1 MLLFCLPFFLLFVFH
16 SLSSFTIIVHYHIHH
31 RHRSQSSFVF
41 HIHSY
46 HSQSS
51 FTIPFTQPSFTS
63 TFTTTTH
70 VPPPPGPSTTAARST
85 VFNVG
90 AGDGGC
96 REPRARPVLRIVVGV
111 LRPEKQTEKRG
122 RGGIERAQCIDAEHV
137 TLVEGRKIMLYR
149 ENRIQ

>member
-1 MLLFCLPFFLLFVFH
+1 L
-16 SLSSFTIIVHYHIHH
+16 TIIIHDHIH
-31 RHRSQSSFVF
+31 
-41 HIHSY
+41 
-46 HSQSS
+46 
-51 FTIPFTQPSFTS
+51 TI
-63 TFTTTTH
+63 TTTTH

-137 TLVEGRKIMLYR
+137 TLVEGRKIMFF
-149 ENRIQ
+149 

>member
-1 MLLFCLPFFLLFVFH
+1 MLLFCLPFCCCLVFFIH
-16 SLSSFTIIVHYHIHH
+16 CPRSLSSFTIVIVHNHPLYFTFTLIIDNHH
-31 RHRSQSSFVF
+31 SRS
-41 HIHSY
+41 HS
-46 HSQSS
+46 
-51 FTIPFTQPSFTS
+51 QPSFTS
-63 TFTTTTH
+63 TSSSTFTFT
-70 VPPPPGPSTTAARST
+70 GPSTTAARST

-96 REPRARPVLRIVVGV
+96 RKPRARPVLRIVVGV

-137 TLVEGRKIMLYR
+137 TLVEGRKIMSCLKNR